1 MINDQA
7 ASERGT
13 ISTATVVTA
22 DFAWMKREVPQDGR
36 VIHVTILL
44 LDGGYASTAIGPL
57 EVFHSAGMLWNHL
70 RGEAAQ
76 PRFRV
81 QVASIDGKG
90 VTGSCALEI
99 MPQLAMN
106 DVERADIIVVSASG
120 TDLKERIAQNPAV
133 MPFLKKWHARGAY
146 IAGACTG
153 VAFLAEA
160 GLLDGRRATTHW
172 AIVEQA
178 RELYPKVTW
187 RPDEF
192 VTEDNAV
199 LCSGGVYAA
208 IDLALY
214 LVAKFCGHEIALQ
227 CSRALLVS
235 MPRRSGQ
242 SGYAVLP
249 LGRQHSDDRIR
260 EVEEHVQRH
269 FHGDLPIEELAR
281 RAGMGQRNFIR
292 RFKAATGEVPGAYIQ
307 ALRVAA
313 AKEMLERGAT
323 SIQAVCSKI
332 GYGDIAFFR
341 RLFKRHTGMTPGE
354 YRTRFAKMSLERG
367 EVPTTE
373 REAA

>member
-1 MINDQA
+1 MD
-7 ASERGT
+7 S
-13 ISTATVVTA
+13 VVKA
-22 DFAWMKREVPQDGR
+22 DFGTPKREAPQDASLTGGR
-36 VIHVTILL
+36 VIDVTVLL
-44 LDGGYASTAIGPL
+44 LDGGYASTAIAPL
-57 EVFHSAGMLWNHL
+57 EVFHSAGMLWNEL
-70 RGEAAQ
+70 RGEKGQ

-81 QVASIDGKG
+81 QVVSADGKG
-90 VTGSCALEI
+90 VTGPCDL
-99 MPQLAMN
+99 QLTPPRSMD
-106 DVERADIIVVSASG
+106 DVERADIVVVPAFG
-120 TDLKERIAQNPAV
+120 LDLKERIARNPTV
-133 MPFLKKWHARGAY
+133 IPFLKKWHARGAY
-146 IAGACTG
+146 IAGICTG
-153 VAFLAEA
+153 VVFLAEA

-172 AIVEQA
+172 AIADQVRA
-178 RELYPKVTW
+178 LYPKVTW

-192 VTEDNAV
+192 VTEDNGV
-199 LCSGGVYAA
+199 LCSGGVYSSV
-208 IDLALY
+208 DLALY
-214 LVAKFCGHEIALQ
+214 LVSKFCGHEIALQ

-235 MPRRSGQ
+235 MPRRSCQ

-260 EVEEHVQRH
+260 EIEEHVQQN
-269 FHGDLPIEELAR
+269 FHQDLGIEDLAR

-323 SIQAVCSKI
+323 SIQKVCGKI

-354 YRTRFAKMSLERG
+354 YRARFAKMGLERR
-367 EVPTTE
+367 EVARE